1 MSKKNQKY
9 GNLPSNL
16 PKLQKK
22 IVLCL
27 AKDGAMTM
35 SDINRKIKGENTSTT
50 RAFHELETKEMV
62 TKAGIRQYRG
72 REFSKYWLS
81 IKGLAFAML
90 NGANPETVKK
100 NALFFNQDDEDKKA
114 IEVYFGL
121 HSLSPRIANTLDE
134 FVLLAGKLD
143 PEELLKQLLPV
154 MVSLDKTEMK
164 RLFDKAREF
173 PDYWKHT
180 LETLTKFIDTIEK
193 MKDE

>member
-9 GNLPSNL
+9 GNLLSNL

-27 AKDGAMTM
+27 ARDGAMTM
-35 SDINRKIKGENTSTT
+35 SDTNRKIKGLNTSTT

-62 TKAGIRQYRG
+62 TKTGIEPYRG

-81 IKGLAFAML
+81 PKGLAFAML
-90 NGANPETVKK
+90 NDANPESAKRI
-100 NALFFNQDDEDKKA
+100 ALSFNQNDEEKKA

-121 HSLSPRIANTLDE
+121 RSLSPRIANVLDG

-180 LETLTKFIDTIEK
+180 LETLTKFSDTIKK